1 MTMHV
6 RIKYGT
12 SVEHSMAHWA
22 VVKGK
27 RKKEEDL
34 CEPMWGD
41 FQHIFLSG
49 KNEIQENVCIWKT
62 IFCARKNKNVYVHLF
77 TVAKRNRK
85 ESPKLMILLP

>member
-6 RIKYGT
+6 RIKYGA

-62 IFCARKNKNVYVHLF
+62 IFIYYVAVCPF
-77 TVAKRNRK
+77 
-85 ESPKLMILLP
+85 PFCLPWIYGL